1 VSQQINLFNPALRPK
16 RELFSSVNVAI
27 AAAITLVAV
36 AVVGSVASGL
46 AAQRR
51 SEAQAADAALKSA
64 QGRLT
69 QLAQTA
75 AAAKPD
81 AKLKTEL
88 ETARSLVKT
97 RDEVLAALHRGSVG
111 GGTAGYAEV
120 LRSLARQSLSGLW
133 LTGIRG
139 DPATGDL
146 ELRGRTLD
154 AALVADYVRRL
165 NAERMLAGHS
175 FAALSMD
182 RPNLADKS
190 AAPASAPRP
199 APYLEFV
206 LGAEASKAEPVADP
220 GAKS

>member
-1 VSQQINLFNPALRPK
+1 MSQQINLFNPALRPK

-69 QLAQTA
+69 QLAQT